1 VTGQQ
6 TTMPK
11 DMRGHSTLFIRK
23 VEESDQKP
31 IVLQLADTCIE
42 RSIAIAEVAGLF
54 GVSRATV
61 YNWMTGR
68 TVPRACHIAAM
79 PKIIARL
86 NKRK

>member
-1 VTGQQ
+1 MTGQL
-6 TTMPK
+6 TTTPEA
-11 DMRGHSTLFIRK
+11 MRGHSTLFIRR

-31 IVLQLADTCIE
+31 IVLQLADLCIE

-68 TVPRACHIAAM
+68 TVPRACHMTAM